1 MKNTEPKKIQHHYLE
16 SGLDD
21 VYVSAF
27 QFKDDSG
34 KSYVRIPQIG
44 QLHVLIADSIIQKR
58 DKLSGN
64 EVYFL
69 RIEMNIN
76 KPTLSEILGIDADK
90 ITRWE
95 KDDYDCPVDVEK
107 QFRELAFENLVEG
120 AIGEVDQWSRETSK
134 QKGNGIMLTILHKNN
149 STTPTSPND
158 YKLCA

>member
-1 MKNTEPKKIQHHYLE
+1 MKNTVQKKIQHHYLE

-27 QFKDDSG
+27 QFKDDAG

-44 QLHVLIADSIIQKR
+44 QLHVLIADSIIKKR

-76 KPTLSEILGIDADK
+76 KPKLSEKLGIDANE
-90 ITRWE
+90 IARWE
-95 KDDYDCPVDVEK
+95 KDDYDCPVDIEE
-107 QFRELAFENLVEG
+107 QFRELAFKNLVEG
-120 AIGEVDQWSRETSK
+120 AIDEVDQWRLETTKPKSK
-134 QKGNGIMLTILHKNN
+134 ETMHTILHKNN
-149 STTPTSPND
+149 STTPPPPNIF
-158 YKLCA
+158 KLCA